1 MAFANNLKQAKKGG
15 AAAISK
21 KKLEG
26 YQLINYIEL
35 VVVVLLCFTLYSLFS
50 SINLQE
56 QILYYSFYFLQ
67 NQNLQTNLLHLAGK
81 KKENKK
87 SDQKT
92 LILFYEG
99 GFLQHKILITYS
111 ITTIFM
117 KI

>member
-1 MAFANNLKQAKKGG
+1 MVLNMAFANNLKQAKKG
-15 AAAISK
+15 AAAIS

-81 KKENKK
+81 KKRIKIR
-87 SDQKT
+87 SKT
-92 LILFYEG
+92 LILLRG
-99 GFLQHKILITYS
+99 RFLQHKILITYS

>member
-1 MAFANNLKQAKKGG
+1 MVLNMAFANNLKQAKKG
-15 AAAISK
+15 AIS

-81 KKENKK
+81 KKRIKIR
-87 SDQKT
+87 SKT
-92 LILFYEG
+92 LILLRGRFYNTR
-99 GFLQHKILITYS
+99 F
-111 ITTIFM
+111 
-117 KI
+117 